1 MPTEL
6 LGVATWKVI
15 GAAGAILAIF
25 LIWLGWRMK
34 RWWSSVQLGARRRRG
49 ARGEAAVDLHAIADA
64 LQRISQLVTD
74 FPQIDEM
81 DINPF
86 IVGEVGT
93 QPVVADARMI
103 LSGV

>member
-49 ARGEAAVDLHAIADA
+49 ARGEALAV
-64 LQRISQLVTD
+64 QLLRASGYT
-74 FPQIDEM
+74 
-81 DINPF
+81 
-86 IVGEVGT
+86 
-93 QPVVADARMI
+93 VVAGQGWTTGPLLVHCD
-103 LSGV
+103 